1 MTHKL
6 KDVIKQKSWLPN
18 TWFNREMRKYN
29 KILINK
35 ANTNMIGI
43 SKTGRLQESI
53 HYLTKSL
60 N

>member
-43 SKTGRLQESI
+43 SKTGKL
-53 HYLTKSL
+53 
-60 N
+60 